1 MFLHMAFGR
10 YLTPRIG
17 ELEKKLKR
25 EPSSL
30 IFVQLAEEYR
40 KVGAFD
46 DAIRICREGLER
58 HPNYISANM
67 LLGRVYFETRRYR
80 EARTELEKVVSS
92 SPENLMAHRMLGDIH
107 WFEENWELAEKRYR
121 MVFLLNPADLECRQR
136 LQVLESKLRERE
148 RMRGAAERAREMPEA
163 HAEADEAVP
172 IPGEDVPLI
181 DIQSYGEEARVSA
194 EPAVTGGAAEV
205 SEGSE
210 AEGESTERPQ
220 PAGTFDE
227 AVASQWLEEADVPAQ
242 AVVDLPLSAA
252 VPESGVS
259 IPPEISAESG
269 GEFLPSPGAPTVGG
283 LEETESVES
292 FTGTFSEPTSDSEPL
307 QAVAEQQALILGGYE
322 ELGEIPAEEL
332 ETPGLGEATSPFYI
346 PPSTYEAKAELEP
359 EPTPVPGGWPSAEEV
374 APPELA
380 PAAFPAPVAEERGVP
395 GEPTVT
401 LAELYASQGHYDLAA
416 ATYEQLL
423 VRSPAN
429 ADVLAKLEE
438 MTRHLAIPAAV
449 VEPARE
455 LTRDE
460 KVAILRVWL
469 SAIQRNRM
477 GATPA
482 A

>member
-1 MFLHMAFGR
+1 MAFGR

-80 EARTELEKVVSS
+80 EARAELEKVISS

-148 RMRGAAERAREMPEA
+148 RMREAADRARELPETPTDR
-163 HAEADEAVP
+163 DEAVP

-181 DIQSYGEEARVSA
+181 DIQSYGEEAKVSA
-194 EPAVTGGAAEV
+194 EPASIEAAEAMATPELERESV
-205 SEGSE
+205 E
-210 AEGESTERPQ
+210 AP
-220 PAGTFDE
+220 PAVDVFDE
-227 AVASQWLEEADVPAQ
+227 AVGRQWFEEPA
-242 AVVDLPLSAA
+242 APAEVRVDLPLAGGPDLGAGS
-252 VPESGVS
+252 PRET
-259 IPPEISAESG
+259 PAESG
-269 GEFLPSPGAPTVGG
+269 AEFLPSSESQPVGG
-283 LEETESVES
+283 LEGIVSVES
-292 FTGTFSEPTSDSEPL
+292 LMGEVSGPSTDSELVQP
-307 QAVAEQQALILGGYE
+307 VVERGGEILGGFE
-322 ELGEIPAEEL
+322 DLGELSAAEL
-332 ETPGLGEATSPFYI
+332 DRPGLGEATSPFYI
-346 PPSTYEAKAELEP
+346 PPSAYETPPEP
-359 EPTPVPGGWPSAEEV
+359 EPVATPAPGGWPSAEEC

-380 PAAFPAPVAEERGVP
+380 PAAFPEPLAEERGVP
-395 GEPTVT
+395 GEPTLT
-401 LAELYASQGHYDLAA
+401 LAELYACQGHYDLAA

-429 ADVLAKLEE
+429 AEVLARLED
-438 MTRHLAIPAAV
+438 MNRHLTMPAAV

-460 KVAILRVWL
+460 KLAILEVWL

-482 A
+482 P

>member
-10 YLTPRIG
+10 YLTPRIA

-80 EARTELEKVVSS
+80 EARTELEKVISS

-136 LQVLESKLRERE
+136 LQVLESKLRERD
-148 RMRGAAERAREMPEA
+148 RMREAAERARELPEA
-163 HAEADEAVP
+163 HAETDETVP

-181 DIQSYGEEARVSA
+181 DIQSYGDEARVSP
-194 EPAVTGGAAEV
+194 EPAVTGVAAEA
-205 SEGSE
+205 SEGSAG
-210 AEGESTERPQ
+210 AESIEGPQ

-227 AVASQWLEEADVPAQ
+227 AVASQWLGEARVPSP

-252 VPESGVS
+252 PDYGVS

-269 GEFLPSPGAPTVGG
+269 TEFLPSPVPPTVGG
-283 LEETESVES
+283 LEETASLGS
-292 FTGTFSEPTSDSEPL
+292 FTGEFSEPTPDWEAI
-307 QAVAEQQALILGGYE
+307 QAVVEQQAPIPGGYE

-374 APPELA
+374 APPELS
-380 PAAFPAPVAEERGVP
+380 PAAFPEPVPEERGIP
-395 GEPTVT
+395 GEPTLT

-429 ADVLAKLEE
+429 ADVLARLED
-438 MTRHLAIPAAV
+438 MTRHLPIPAAV

-455 LTRDE
+455 LTSDE

-477 GATPA
+477 GAMPA